1 MSDQGTIVDRIT
13 VRMYRKLLGDC
24 FLITVAGRSG
34 ETQALTKSHIM
45 IDCGV
50 LQGTPDGGE
59 LMRAVVRDVYA
70 HTEGKPLDLIV
81 VTHEHHDHI
90 SGFGLAR
97 AVFEEQPKA
106 ADQVWFAWTED
117 PGDADA
123 QEYQRAYGH
132 ALTALAALAEEAKVQ
147 TQAAEDP
154 AAESLLGL
162 AGFSGPLAL
171 DGNRKPLRGSRK
183 IYQDLRDWAGTDG
196 TRYLSPGQVT
206 TTPGAL
212 GLATYVLGPPRDKE
226 QLTNPLGKAGDT
238 YFAAAR
244 TSREGAPSRQ
254 DMPFSP
260 RHGWRTEEQIRKL
273 VPSASESDADRKGS
287 EWLHDRY
294 FRTFSRCTDD
304 GDKPADHKSKD
315 DNHKCAGD
323 FSLHEPQAYRMLD
336 KIERSQ
342 FSNLALRMDN
352 NTNNTS
358 LVLAFDL
365 PGNAGTMLFA
375 ADAQVGNW
383 ESWFKVEF
391 RESPDAAPLKLKTEE
406 LLARTRFYKVGHH
419 GSHNAT
425 LVRGLEAM
433 SDDLV
438 AMIPTDAE
446 FAKKQSSAWQMPNP
460 RVDEALQRKTR
471 HRVLRGDIPAAATVD
486 AVKEADPALAEAFAA
501 RIDDHDLWV
510 EYCVYQRE
518 TGESA

>member
-1 MSDQGTIVDRIT
+1 MSETVPLVDSIT

-24 FLITVAGRSG
+24 FLITIAGRSG
-34 ETQALTKSHIM
+34 DDQLPNTSHIM

-50 LQGTPDGGE
+50 LQGTPGGGE

-70 HTEGKPLDLIV
+70 HTQGKPLDLIV

-97 AVFEEQPKA
+97 EVFAAQPKVA
-106 ADQVWFAWTED
+106 EKVWFAWTED

-171 DGNRKPLRGSRK
+171 DGKRKPLRGSRK
-183 IYQDLRDWAGTDG
+183 IYQDLRDWVGSAGTQ
-196 TRYLSPGQVT
+196 YLSPGQVL

-212 GLATYVLGPPRDKE
+212 GLTTYVLGPPRDKE
-226 QLTNPLGKAGDT
+226 QLTNALGKASDT
-238 YFAAAR
+238 YFAAAKVSSVGDPAR
-244 TSREGAPSRQ
+244 PE
-254 DMPFSP
+254 MPFSR
-260 RHGWRTEEQIRKL
+260 RHAWRTAEQIRKL
-273 VPSASESDADRKGS
+273 VPSASESAGDRQRS

-294 FRTFSRCTDD
+294 FRPFARCTED
-304 GDKPADHKSKD
+304 GDESAGHKSKD
-315 DNHKCAGD
+315 GNYKCAGD

-365 PGNAGTMLFA
+365 PDGAGTMLFA

-383 ESWFKVEF
+383 ESWFSVEF
-391 RESPDAAPLKLKTEE
+391 RAAPDDPALKLKTEE

-425 LVRGLEAM
+425 LTRGLEAM

-438 AMIPTDAE
+438 AMIPTDAA

-471 HRVLRGDIPAAATVD
+471 RRVLRGDIPAAETVE
-486 AVKEADPALAEAFAA
+486 AVKDADPELADAFGAA
-501 RIDDHDLWV
+501 IKDHDLWV

-518 TGESA
+518 PGENA

>member
-1 MSDQGTIVDRIT
+1 MSETGPLVDSIT

-24 FLITVAGRSG
+24 FLITVAGRSA
-34 ETQALTKSHIM
+34 EDQSPTRSHIM

-50 LQGTPDGGE
+50 LQGTPGGGE
-59 LMRAVVRDVYA
+59 LMRAVVRDVYE

-97 AVFEEQPKA
+97 EVFAAQPKA
-106 ADQVWFAWTED
+106 AERVWFAWTED

-183 IYQDLRDWAGTDG
+183 IYQDLRDWVGSAGTQ
-196 TRYLSPGQVT
+196 YLSPGQVL

-212 GLATYVLGPPRDKE
+212 GLTTYVLGPPRDKE
-226 QLTNPLGKAGDT
+226 HLTNALGKAGDT
-238 YFAAAR
+238 YFAAAKASSAGVPAR
-244 TSREGAPSRQ
+244 PE
-254 DMPFSP
+254 MPFSR
-260 RHGWRTEEQIRKL
+260 RHAWRTAEQIRKL
-273 VPSASESDADRKGS
+273 VPSASESAGDRQRS

-294 FRTFSRCTDD
+294 FRPFARCTED
-304 GDKPADHKSKD
+304 GDDPVGHKSKD
-315 DNHKCAGD
+315 GNYKCAGD

-365 PGNAGTMLFA
+365 PDGAGTMLFA

-383 ESWFKVEF
+383 ESWFSVEF
-391 RESPDAAPLKLKTEE
+391 RAAPDAPALKLKTEE

-425 LVRGLEAM
+425 LTRGLEAM

-471 HRVLRGDIPAAATVD
+471 RRVLRGDIPAAQTVA
-486 AVKEADPALAEAFAA
+486 AVKDADPELADAFGAA
-501 RIDDHDLWV
+501 IADHELWV
-510 EYCVYQRE
+510 EYCVYRRDEAEQ
-518 TGESA
+518 G

>member
-1 MSDQGTIVDRIT
+1 MSETVALVDAIT

-24 FLITVAGRSG
+24 FLITIAGRSG
-34 ETQALTKSHIM
+34 EDQSPSTAHIM

-50 LQGTPDGGE
+50 LQGTPGGGE
-59 LMRAVVRDVYA
+59 LMRAVVRDVYE
-70 HTEGKPLDLIV
+70 HTGGKPLDLIV

-97 AVFEEQPKA
+97 EVFAAQPKA
-106 ADQVWFAWTED
+106 AERVWFAWTED

-171 DGNRKPLRGSRK
+171 DGKRKPLRGSRK
-183 IYQDLRDWAGTDG
+183 IYQDLQDWAGSGG
-196 TRYLSPGQVT
+196 TQYLSPGQVL

-212 GLATYVLGPPRDKE
+212 GLTTYVLGPPRDKE
-226 QLTNPLGKAGDT
+226 QLTNALGKAGDT
-238 YFAAAR
+238 YFAAAKV
-244 TSREGAPSRQ
+244 SSEGVPVRQ

-260 RHGWRTEEQIRKL
+260 RHAWRTAEQIRKP
-273 VPSASESDADRKGS
+273 VPSASESAGDRQRS

-294 FRTFSRCTDD
+294 FRPYARCTEVGEDL
-304 GDKPADHKSKD
+304 ADHKSKD
-315 DNHKCAGD
+315 DKHKCAGD

-365 PGNAGTMLFA
+365 PDGAGTMLFA

-383 ESWFKVEF
+383 ESWFSVEF
-391 RESPDAAPLKLKTEE
+391 RDAPDAPALKLKTEE

-425 LVRGLEAM
+425 LTRGLEAM

-471 HRVLRGDIPAAATVD
+471 HRVLRGDIPAAKTVET
-486 AVKEADPALAEAFAA
+486 VKNADPELADAFNAA
-501 RIDDHDLWV
+501 ITDHDLWV
-510 EYCVYQRE
+510 EYCVYRRDA
-518 TGESA
+518 GEQS